1 MALYYQ
7 NDQTVEDERPSVV
20 YMQGIRN
27 LYKISG
33 RNPEARITWGSNSRL
48 EDQINE
54 SRCEDV
60 SKLTR
65 FRRGN
70 ACSGFITGKVLHQCL
85 STY

>member
-1 MALYYQ
+1 M
-7 NDQTVEDERPSVV
+7 DDGRTSVIC
-20 YMQGIRN
+20 MQDIRN

-33 RNPEARITWGSNSRL
+33 RNPEANITWGSRSRL

-60 SKLTR
+60 SKLSR

-70 ACSGFITGKVLHQCL
+70 ACSGFI
-85 STY
+85 